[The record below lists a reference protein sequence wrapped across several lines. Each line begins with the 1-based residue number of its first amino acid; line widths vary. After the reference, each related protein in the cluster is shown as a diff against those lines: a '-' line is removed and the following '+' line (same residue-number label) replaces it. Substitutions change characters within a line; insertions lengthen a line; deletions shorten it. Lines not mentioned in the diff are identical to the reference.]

1 MSAATRSRPRP
12 RVVQLHLKAPC
23 RASGKRRFETEIDV
37 LLEHA
42 TNPRRIRAYQCDHCQ
57 KWHAA
62 TVR

>member
-1 MSAATRSRPRP
+1 MSAVTRSRPRP
-12 RVVQLHLKAPC
+12 KVRQLHLEAPC
-23 RASGKRRFETEIDV
+23 KASGKRRFATKLDV

-42 TNPRRIRAYQCDHCQ
+42 TNPRRIRAYKCDHCQ